1 MTDFNDDENDKPLDP
16 AVAQVQ
22 QRLRR
27 LMLISGLTLG
37 VGMFAV
43 FAAIVYRLW
52 TYEPSQAEALP
63 PDAATPTIA
72 RSALGLAADAEL
84 VSSAIDGDRLA
95 LTWSES
101 GGSTVIVFQMP
112 AMTVVSRLRVSAE

>member
-1 MTDFNDDENDKPLDP
+1 
-16 AVAQVQ
+16 
-22 QRLRR
+22 
-27 LMLISGLTLG
+27 
-37 VGMFAV
+37 
-43 FAAIVYRLW
+43 RLW

-112 AMTVVSRLRVSAE
+112 AMTVVSRLRVSAN